1 MLYIIYSQ
9 FLMSLLLQPRKFK
22 RKSLQK
28 NRNFKLWSSHTLSY
42 GTSGVRIQ
50 QALHLSA
57 KMIYRMKL
65 FLKRAVRKSDRTQRY
80 MWFSAFPHLPLTR
93 KGKGSRMGKGN
104 GKLSTWWVRLKPGI
118 ILVEFKH
125 LRYGRIVYFF
135 KQISYKS
142 PINVQL
148 IVCNMGSVT
157 MRHTSRANATLL
169 PFN

>member
-1 MLYIIYSQ
+1 MFFINIW
-9 FLMSLLLQPRKFK
+9 FLLLLLLQPRKFK

-28 NRNFKLWSSHTLSY
+28 NRNFKLWSSHNLSY
-42 GTSGVRIQ
+42 GTSGIRIQ

-57 KMIYRMKL
+57 KRIYRLKL

-80 MWFSAFPHLPLTR
+80 MWFCAFPHLPLTR
-93 KGKGSRMGKGN
+93 KGKGSRMGKGA

-135 KQISYKS
+135 KQISHKS

-148 IVCNMGSVT
+148 IICNMGSVT
-157 MRHTSRANATLL
+157 MRHTTRSNVTLL